1 MKNRNKIY
9 VSSEDD
15 NHFST
20 DGAGAVAG
28 TGDENNMEKTFDE
41 NRSIHSLESS
51 AVKYPKQNLRDQF
64 IEDDLTV
71 STMNSKLI
79 EENKIKNKE
88 ENEEGGGREE
98 EEEFKNTIDFPSL
111 YNSYK
116 DEDILNSK
124 PTQKILL
131 PPIFKGNICH

>member
-9 VSSEDD
+9 LSSEED

-20 DGAGAVAG
+20 AGGVAG
-28 TGDENNMEKTFDE
+28 GVTGAENNMEKTFDD

-88 ENEEGGGREE
+88 EERE
-98 EEEFKNTIDFPSL
+98 EEEFKNMIDFPSL

-116 DEDILNSK
+116 DDDILSSK
-124 PTQKILL
+124 PNQKILL
-131 PPIFKGNICH
+131 PPISKGTLHLS